1 MNSRSLRLQ
10 SAALLVV
17 IGLALPS
24 TGSAG
29 EDKIVLKE
37 ASGRDQ
43 VMANCT
49 MCHSVDYVQMNSPF
63 MKKAAWQATV
73 NKMVKVMGAPIGSED
88 IPAIVDYLVKNY
100 GVE

>member
-1 MNSRSLRLQ
+1 MPRTITLVLAPLLAVASFVAHGGEQDIRLKDGP
-10 SAALLVV
+10 AA
-17 IGLALPS
+17 
-24 TGSAG
+24 
-29 EDKIVLKE
+29 E
-37 ASGRDQ
+37 AVR
-43 VMANCT
+43 ANCSI
-49 MCHSVDYVQMNSPF
+49 CHSLDYIQMNSPF